1 MTLEEILARLDVFFW
16 GPGTLLLVLGTGV
29 FFLIRLRFLP
39 WRNLGYALTCA
50 LGRDARKAAKPGTL
64 SPFASL
70 MTALAATIGTGNIVG
85 VATALTAGGPG
96 ALVWMELTALT
107 GMALKYAECLLAVR
121 FRQKNAQGELCGGP
135 MYVMRQALGPLG
147 AVMGAAFALFA
158 VCASFGIGGMAQS
171 NSIAG
176 ALRASFGVPQGA
188 CALAVTALVLVVMA
202 GGVRSLGAVSTALV
216 PAMGGFY
223 MAACLA
229 VIAGNAAA
237 VPEAVATILHS
248 AVCPQAAA
256 GGAAGTAVITLFQT
270 IRCGVA
276 RGVFSNEAG
285 MGSAAIA
292 SACASTDSPAR
303 QGYISMTGVVV
314 DTMLICTVTGLAIC
328 CSGVLDSGAEGAE
341 LTILAFRTV
350 LGPLG
355 GVFVSVAVTLF
366 AFSTILGWEYQGE
379 KAFEYLSRG
388 RGMTLYRGLFAL
400 AVYWGAGQRT
410 EAVFLLSD
418 ICNALMCLPNLT
430 ALMLLSPI
438 VVRETLSFQ
447 SKIRAGG
454 RKVR

>member
-39 WRNLGYALTCA
+39 WRNLGYALACA
-50 LGRDARKAAKPGTL
+50 LGRDARKASKPGAL

-121 FRQKNAQGELCGGP
+121 FRQKNARGELCGGP

-158 VCASFGIGGMAQS
+158 VCASFG
-171 NSIAG
+171 
-176 ALRASFGVPQGA
+176 VPQGA
-188 CALAVTALVLVVMA
+188 CALAVTALVLVVVA

-216 PAMGGFY
+216 PAMGAFY

-229 VIAGNAAA
+229 VILGNAAA
-237 VPEAVATILHS
+237 VPEAVATILQS
-248 AVCPQAAA
+248 AVCPRAAA

-328 CSGVLDSGAEGAE
+328 CSGVLDSGAEGAA

-355 GVFVSVAVTLF
+355 GVFVSVAVVLF

-388 RGMTLYRGLFAL
+388 RGMALYRGAFLL

-418 ICNALMCLPNLT
+418 ICNALMCVPNLT
-430 ALMLLSPI
+430 ALLLLSPT